1 MWLKLKI
8 KQQFSHNFKIFSTFI
23 FLHRE
28 FSVKENK
35 YWLFF
40 KLNEVVL
47 RVMHS
52 CHMQSVVECE
62 NFSKRVLS
70 SKVLPGNFPDFF
82 WILFPFSLEQ
92 TLIFRGS
99 SKSYQELQIFYLSS
113 LGPNIFLGFFLEF
126 SGHLEYFSD
135 FKYEF

>member
-47 RVMHS
+47 QVMHS

-70 SKVLPGNFPDFF
+70 SKVLPGNFLDFSGF
-82 WILFPFSLEQ
+82 FSHFSLEQ

-99 SKSYQELQIFYLSS
+99 SKSSHELQIFYLSS